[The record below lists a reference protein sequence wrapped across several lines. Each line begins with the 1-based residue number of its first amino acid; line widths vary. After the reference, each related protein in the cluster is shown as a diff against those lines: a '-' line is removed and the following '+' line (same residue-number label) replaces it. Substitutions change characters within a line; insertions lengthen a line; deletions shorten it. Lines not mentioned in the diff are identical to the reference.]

1 MRYKPDQ
8 LSGALKKSLSPV
20 YCVTG
25 DEPLQLGEAADLVRS
40 AARLAGYS
48 AREIISIDQGNEWPQ
63 LSVEADSFSI
73 FTEKKLIDLRLP
85 SGKPGAEGS
94 KALIAYC
101 KNPPEDTVLLITA
114 GKIDSAA
121 QKSQWF
127 QAVDQLGSV
136 VQVWPLQGQELLNWL
151 QRRAEQKGMR
161 LEMEAAKALAA
172 RIEGNLL
179 AAAQEVEK
187 LYILYGSTAISKAMI
202 ETAVADSARFDVYKL
217 AEALLSGKLNRAI
230 KILIG
235 LKAEGVAAPVVL
247 WALSRETRI
256 LLDMK
261 FELKQGGQQEAL
273 FKKHQIWD
281 KRKQAVTEALHR
293 LSSKQIQS
301 LLISSAKTDHQIK
314 GQLTGD
320 AWDGLFDLCVK
331 FCNA

>member
-1 MRYKPDQ
+1 MKLKPDQ
-8 LSGALKKSLSPV
+8 LSGTLKKSLSPV

-25 DEPLQLGEAADLVRS
+25 DEPLQLGEAADLIRS

-247 WALSRETRI
+247 WALSREARI

-293 LSSKQIQS
+293 LSSKQIQF
-301 LLISSAKTDHQIK
+301 LLISSAKTDRQIK